1 MTCDHWHRRWR
12 AHLRLTGRSRAARK
26 TTSQWPDWLIADPRE
41 RCPIVVSLSVGRNR
55 RRRDANNDLSWP
67 WYCSCAEVRMRRHAS
82 RPLIAA
88 LFMLLLALPMR
99 GAGGQASPAVPPSAL
114 WEAPTDLHARNLF
127 DGPWGEQNAPDPRAT
142 YQFMRFKSRG
152 VNPGVVVRDR
162 RGRVW
167 HVKQARDGRRGA
179 EGPVEVVVSRVLSA
193 VGYHQPPV
201 YFLPSFTMEDE
212 SGTHLEAGGRFRPD
226 VASLE
231 ERGHWSLQKNPFVG
245 TRPHQGL
252 LVILLMF
259 NSWDLKASN
268 NTLYAV
274 HRGDR
279 IDEWYVV
286 RDLGGA
292 LGASGIFATKRNNL
306 EEFERQRWIRK
317 VENGFVEF
325 RYGGR
330 HPELMRRIS
339 VEDLRWACELV
350 GRLTEQQWQD
360 AFRAGGYPADVA
372 RRFIHKLRGNI
383 EEGRRAA
390 DGEWP
395 LSPHRSSR
403 D

>member
-1 MTCDHWHRRWR
+1 
-12 AHLRLTGRSRAARK
+12 
-26 TTSQWPDWLIADPRE
+26 
-41 RCPIVVSLSVGRNR
+41 
-55 RRRDANNDLSWP
+55 
-67 WYCSCAEVRMRRHAS
+67 MRRHVS
-82 RPLIAA
+82 RPLIA
-88 LFMLLLALPMR
+88 LLLLTLSMR
-99 GAGGQASPAVPPSAL
+99 AAGARGSPDVSAL
-114 WEAPTDLHARNLF
+114 WEVPTDLVARDLLN
-127 DGPWGEQNAPDPRAT
+127 GPWGAEYAPDPKAT
-142 YQFMRFKSRG
+142 YRFMRFKSRG
-152 VNPGVVVRDR
+152 VNPGVVVRDP

-179 EGPVEVVVSRVLSA
+179 EGPVEVVMSRVLSA

-201 YFLPSFTMEDE
+201 YFLPSFTMADE
-212 SGTHLEAGGRFRPD
+212 SGTHLEAGGRFRLD

-231 ERGHWSLQKNPFVG
+231 SRGNWSLEKNPFVG

-259 NSWDLKASN
+259 NSWDLKTSN

-279 IDEWYVV
+279 IDDWYVV

-292 LGASGIFATKRNNL
+292 LGASGILGVKRNNL

-317 VENGFVEF
+317 VSNGFVEF

-330 HPELMRRIS
+330 HPELMRRIP
-339 VEDLRWACELV
+339 VEDVRWACELV

-360 AFRAGGYPADVA
+360 AFRAGGYPADDA

-390 DGEWP
+390 AGEWP
-395 LSPHRSSR
+395 LSPGRSSR